1 MFENLK
7 STTLSNGTRIVTS
20 AMPGVNS
27 VSVCFSAGMGSH
39 FEKKSEAGWSH
50 FLEHMAFKGSRKR
63 PTRVE
68 IVRPLERIG
77 GEYNAFTGKVSTC
90 FFARIPAGE
99 LGLAIDILGDMF
111 ANPVIPEA
119 EIEKE
124 WAVILEEIKQGHDS
138 APMFAVQS
146 ATSALWPDHPR
157 GRPVSGFPE
166 TLADVGAEALREFH
180 RIRYSSRGAIV
191 VAAGKVD
198 HKNFVELVRPF
209 AEALPTGRAP
219 VGVPAS
225 RAKPQQPLVF
235 DFRPAKQAR
244 AVVAC
249 RTFRYKDP
257 RTPAMALLTHILG
270 GGMDSRLFSNIR
282 ESNGLAY
289 SVSARS
295 FGDRDSGMFRVS
307 AGFDASRVAQG
318 LSICGREFRKIAK
331 QPVGT
336 RELED
341 AKASLAGTLLLAGE
355 TSMEQMLC
363 MEDMLQKIGFVET
376 PEQAVAKLNAVTKE
390 DIRSLAADLFRPEN
404 FTLSLVLPTDCKADP
419 EMLREAMVDGFNG

>member
-77 GEYNAFTGKVSTC
+77 GEYNAFTGKASTC

-99 LGLAIDILGDMF
+99 IGLAVDILGDMF

-124 WAVILEEIKQGHDS
+124 RAVILEEIKQGHDS

-146 ATSALWPDHPR
+146 AIGALWPDHPR

-166 TLADVGAEALREFH
+166 TLADADAEALRGFH
-180 RIRYSSRGAIV
+180 RVRYSSRGTI
-191 VAAGKVD
+191 VAAAGNVD
-198 HKNFVELVRPF
+198 HARFVDMVRPF
-209 AEALPTGRAP
+209 AEALSSGRAP
-219 VGVPAS
+219 VGVPVS

-235 DFRPAKQAR
+235 DFRPAKQAS

-249 RTFRYKDP
+249 RTFPNGDP
-257 RTPAMALLTHILG
+257 RKPAMELLSYILG
-270 GGMDSRLFSNIR
+270 GGMNSRLFVSVR
-282 ESNGLAY
+282 EKHGLAY
-289 SVSARS
+289 SVAARS
-295 FGDRDSGMFRVS
+295 FGDRDSGTFRAS
-307 AGFDASRVAQG
+307 AGLDASRVARG
-318 LSICGREFRKIAK
+318 LFLCGRELRRIAE
-331 QPVGT
+331 QNVGT

-341 AKASLAGTLLLAGE
+341 AKAALSGMILLAGE
-355 TSMEQMLC
+355 NSIEQMLSIEN
-363 MEDMLQKIGFVET
+363 MIQGIGFVET
-376 PEQAVAKLNAVTKE
+376 PEQTVEKLKAVTKE
-390 DIRSLAADLFRPEN
+390 DIRSLSADLFRPEKL
-404 FTLSLVLPTDCKADP
+404 TLSLVLPNDCKTDP
-419 EMLREAMVDGFNG
+419 EKLREALVDGVDR